1 MQINAAGLALI
12 KEFEGLRLA
21 AYLCPAGVATI
32 GYGTTVYPDGR
43 RIRVGDEITQQQAED
58 YLRNDLRA
66 FEREVER
73 MVLVPVNENQFSA
86 LVSFAYN
93 CGAQALQKST
103 LLRYINAHEFVA
115 AAGEFARWNQA
126 AGKVLPGL
134 VRRRAA
140 ERELFTRPVTAPAVP
155 PPPVAM
161 PEPTPEPVQ
170 EPVQEQPKEWSF
182 NMAPIVAALL
192 PALINLLPEIGKLFG
207 SGPKT
212 QQNLVLAEKV
222 AGIVTQAVGA
232 TNLQG
237 AIESVQADPALRQRA
252 ADALQSRWYEL
263 VEIGGGIQAARE
275 FSARTAADGASFI
288 RMPAF
293 WISLALLPLLYGTVY
308 AVLTGGDG
316 FTSELRAAIASS
328 VVTGVLGAV
337 AGFWLGSSFTT
348 SRSRG
353 LNATPASDQP

>member
-12 KEFEGLRLA
+12 KEFEGLRLR
-21 AYLCPAGVATI
+21 AYLCPADVPTI

-43 RIRVGDEITQQQAED
+43 RIRVGEEITQAQAEE
-58 YLRNDLRA
+58 YLRNDLRV

-93 CGAQALQKST
+93 VGPAALRKST
-103 LLRYINAHEFVA
+103 MLRFINEHRYAD

-134 VRRRAA
+134 VRRREA
-140 ERELFTRPVTAPAVP
+140 ERALFIKPVASPAVVE
-155 PPPVAM
+155 PPVAL
-161 PEPTPEPVQ
+161 PEPITEPVAPPAP

-192 PALINLLPEIGKLFG
+192 PSLINLLPELGKLFG
-207 SGPKT
+207 GGPKT

-237 AIESVQADPALRQRA
+237 AIETVQADPALRQKA
-252 ADALQSRWYEL
+252 ADALQSNWYEL
-263 VEIGGGIQAARE
+263 VEVGGGIQTARD
-275 FSARTAADGASFI
+275 FNTHVASLPAW
-288 RMPAF
+288 RMPAI
-293 WISLALLPLLYGTVY
+293 WVSGALLALVFMVVGSVLWADGWTPEIRLQVVT
-308 AVLTGGDG
+308 AVLTVIGMVG
-316 FTSELRAAIASS
+316 S
-328 VVTGVLGAV
+328 
-337 AGFWLGSSFTT
+337 FWLGTSASSQRKTD
-348 SRSRG
+348 
-353 LNATPASDQP
+353 LMAEK

>member
-12 KEFEGLRLA
+12 KEFEGLRLR
-21 AYLCPAGVATI
+21 AYLCPAGVPTI
-32 GYGTTVYPDGR
+32 GYGTTVYPNGR
-43 RIRVGDEITQQQAED
+43 RILVGDEITQQQAED

-252 ADALQSRWYEL
+252 ADALQSNWYEL

-275 FSARTAADGASFI
+275 FNTHVAALPAW
-288 RMPAF
+288 RMPAI
-293 WISLALLPLLYGTVY
+293 WVSGALLALVFMVVGSVLWADGWTPEIRLQVVT
-308 AVLTGGDG
+308 AVLTVIGMVG
-316 FTSELRAAIASS
+316 S
-328 VVTGVLGAV
+328 
-337 AGFWLGSSFTT
+337 FWLGTSASSQRKTD
-348 SRSRG
+348 
-353 LNATPASDQP
+353 LMAEK

>member
-12 KEFEGLRLA
+12 KEFEGLRLR

-32 GYGTTVYPDGR
+32 GYGTTVYPNGR
-43 RIRVGDEITQQQAED
+43 RILVGDEITQQQAED
-58 YLRNDLRA
+58 FLRNDLRA
-66 FEREVER
+66 FEREVAR
-73 MVLVPVNENQFSA
+73 MVLVPSNENQFSA

-93 CGAQALQKST
+93 VGSQALQKST
-103 LLRYINAHEFVA
+103 LLRYINAHDFAA
-115 AAGEFARWNQA
+115 AAGEFGRWNRA

-252 ADALQSRWYEL
+252 ADALQSNWYEL
-263 VEIGGGIQAARE
+263 VEVGGGIQAARE
-275 FSARTAADGASFI
+275 FNTHVAALPAW
-288 RMPAF
+288 RMPAI
-293 WISLALLPLLYGTVY
+293 WVSGALLALVFMVVGSVLWADGWTPEIRLQVVT
-308 AVLTGGDG
+308 AVLTVIGMVG
-316 FTSELRAAIASS
+316 S
-328 VVTGVLGAV
+328 
-337 AGFWLGSSFTT
+337 FWLGTSASSQRKTD
-348 SRSRG
+348 
-353 LNATPASDQP
+353 LMAEK

>member
-12 KEFEGLRLA
+12 KEFEGLRLR
-21 AYLCPAGVATI
+21 AYLCPAGVQTI
-32 GYGTTVYPDGR
+32 GYGTTVYPSGR
-43 RIRVGDEITQQQAED
+43 RILVGDEITQQQAEE

-93 CGAQALQKST
+93 VGSQALQKST

-140 ERELFTRPVTAPAVP
+140 ERELFTRPVTAPAVVEP
-155 PPPVAM
+155 PAAL
-161 PEPTPEPVQ
+161 PEPIAEPVQ
-170 EPVQEQPKEWSF
+170 EPVQQHKEWSF

-192 PALINLLPEIGKLFG
+192 PALINLLPELGKLFG

-212 QQNLVLAEKV
+212 QQNLALAEKV
-222 AGIVTQAVGA
+222 AGIVTQATGA
-232 TNLQG
+232 ANLQG

-252 ADALQSRWYEL
+252 ADALQSNWYEL
-263 VEIGGGIQAARE
+263 VEVGGGIQAARE
-275 FSARTAADGASFI
+275 FNTHVAALPAW
-288 RMPAF
+288 RMPAI
-293 WISLALLPLLYGTVY
+293 WVSGALLALVFMVVGSVLWADGWTPEIKLQVVT
-308 AVLTGGDG
+308 AVLTVIGMVG
-316 FTSELRAAIASS
+316 S
-328 VVTGVLGAV
+328 
-337 AGFWLGSSFTT
+337 FWLGTSASSQRKTD
-348 SRSRG
+348 
-353 LNATPASDQP
+353 LMAEK